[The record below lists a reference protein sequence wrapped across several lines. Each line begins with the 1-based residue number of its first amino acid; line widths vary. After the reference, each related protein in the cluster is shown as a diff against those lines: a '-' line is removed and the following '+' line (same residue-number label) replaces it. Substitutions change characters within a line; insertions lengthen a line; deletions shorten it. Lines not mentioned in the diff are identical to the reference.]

1 MFTEQDLKASVAY
14 KIIQRVAGDS
24 IKREDI
30 ITSEFYEHEE
40 FVDGLIESIRV
51 KIVEDPRSE
60 ISLCFD
66 FSTGEML
73 IYILLCH
80 YGEWAHELVGED
92 TIENTLKK
100 ITIQRLGYFKED
112 QIESIFE

>member
-40 FVDGLIESIRV
+40 FADGLIESIRV

-66 FSTGEML
+66 FRTGEML
-73 IYILLCH
+73 MYILLCDH
-80 YGEWAHELVGED
+80 GEWAYEYVGED
-92 TIENTLKK
+92 TIETTLKK
-100 ITIQRLGYFKED
+100 IVIHRLNYFNKD

>member
-1 MFTEQDLKASVAY
+1 MFTEQDLETSQAFQ
-14 KIIQRVAGDS
+14 IIQRVAGDS

-30 ITSEFYEHEE
+30 IVYEDEDE
-40 FVDGLIESIRV
+40 LIETIRV

-66 FSTGEML
+66 FTTGEML
-73 IYILLCH
+73 MYILLCH
-80 YGEWAHELVGED
+80 FGKWAHELVSSS